1 MESDRRFI
9 LNAIT
14 GLSVDVAV
22 MDDHANY
29 DKLNNILRGIFVTP
43 ALQRIIKERDV
54 DSITRCL
61 DIVRASTTSII
72 DLDLQHCSRFDDDIL
87 MKLADSLPPTLTEFT
102 LISRGS
108 SVTFNGMNKS
118 VGQIA
123 QCPQLKKLFLS
134 WNDIVDDGAKQIAD
148 ALKDN
153 KSLESLVLSKNNIGS
168 DGAKMIADALKINQ
182 TLTLLDMNENN
193 IGDNGANQIADA
205 LKIKSTFTSCF
216 RTNWL

>member
-1 MESDRRFI
+1 VESDRRFI
-9 LNAIT
+9 LNTIT

-43 ALQRIIKERDV
+43 ALQRIIIERDV

-87 MKLADSLPPTLTEFT
+87 MKLVADSVQPTLTEFT

-108 SVTFNGMNKS
+108 SVNFNGMNKS

-123 QCPQLKKLFLS
+123 QCPQLKKLF
-134 WNDIVDDGAKQIAD
+134 
-148 ALKDN
+148 
-153 KSLESLVLSKNNIGS
+153 
-168 DGAKMIADALKINQ
+168 
-182 TLTLLDMNENN
+182 
-193 IGDNGANQIADA
+193 
-205 LKIKSTFTSCF
+205 
-216 RTNWL
+216 

>member
-1 MESDRRFI
+1 MVIDQVMVSGDSDYKKHREKEFSLDKILQAMNVDVKHAQASVESDRRFI
-9 LNAIT
+9 LNTTT

-87 MKLADSLPPTLTEFT
+87 MKLVADSVQPTLTEFT

-108 SVTFNGMNKS
+108 LVTINGMNKS

-123 QCPQLKKLFLS
+123 QCPQLKKLF
-134 WNDIVDDGAKQIAD
+134 
-148 ALKDN
+148 
-153 KSLESLVLSKNNIGS
+153 
-168 DGAKMIADALKINQ
+168 
-182 TLTLLDMNENN
+182 
-193 IGDNGANQIADA
+193 
-205 LKIKSTFTSCF
+205 
-216 RTNWL
+216 